1 MHATEETFLI
11 FFFVVLEKSSTFANS
26 FKGREQCRKT
36 DSVAQQ
42 VEHNTFNVG
51 VLGSSPSWVTKQ
63 QEPDARFRFF
73 CMKKHRIILV
83 ACLLASCIGAPHA
96 VAQDNQE
103 QTAAYYYDH
112 GEYEQAAQLYES
124 LYKRTSQKYYYQRLL
139 STYMELGE
147 YRDALKLVER
157 RQKNNPKDLYLYV
170 DEGSVYLKQKEEKKA
185 LKCFDKAI
193 EKLTSNLQPIQDL
206 AMAFVN
212 AGRPDYAAR
221 TYLKARE
228 KTGNRML
235 YFNELVGVYQA
246 MGDYSAMTA
255 EYFDLLDHQPGMISS
270 VQVSMQ
276 RTLREAPDGKLAAG
290 VKRELVNRVR
300 EHPDNRTY
308 LEMMIWFALQQKDFA
323 FALEQAE
330 AVDARFPEKGGQQ
343 VLRVAKIA
351 QSNGALDVAADGYRH
366 IQILGKESPNYF
378 EARVGELEVEF
389 AKINHNYRIDEKQL
403 AALRQKYTTAFEELG
418 KNENT
423 VTLMR
428 NYATLTGYHGGD
440 AQAAADILDDIL
452 EMPRLKKQVRDEV
465 KLELGDLLLFAGE
478 VWDASLLYMQVE
490 KANPNDVLGAMAK
503 YKNAKLSYYNHDFKW
518 ANSQLRVLRASTSK
532 LVANDAMELSLLIS
546 DNMEDDSTYTTL
558 ETFADADLML
568 YRGMLESAWEGYT
581 NIETHNLSHPLLDE
595 VLMRKAQIRMKQAR
609 YTEADSLLQKV
620 VDFYPYDI
628 TADDALMM
636 MAELNEDKLGN
647 KAKAMECY
655 EKLLLDYPNSLYA
668 DNARKRYNALK
679 TR

>member
-1 MHATEETFLI
+1 
-11 FFFVVLEKSSTFANS
+11 
-26 FKGREQCRKT
+26 
-36 DSVAQQ
+36 
-42 VEHNTFNVG
+42 
-51 VLGSSPSWVTKQ
+51 
-63 QEPDARFRFF
+63 
-73 CMKKHRIILV
+73 MKKHRIILV
-83 ACLLASCIGAPHA
+83 ACLLASYIGAPHA

-193 EKLTSNLQPIQDL
+193 EKLTSNLQPVQDL

-228 KTGNRML
+228 KTGNRLL

-490 KANPNDVLGAMAK
+490 KANTNDVLGAMAK